1 LIERISRRF
10 VEQNESC
17 LIEVWLALFSAL
29 SSRHRY
35 FVVAVIVQISTLG
48 VGCAKRQPGQ
58 PVNSL
63 SPAQA
68 NSEIRRLNK
77 EIEKLRNSSDAPEG
91 WKELQTAQAKI
102 EELRFRTFELSQSP
116 QVYQWQQR
124 IDKLQQELD
133 EIAAADHRL
142 TVDDGA
148 RLFHARHA
156 ELSKQLPNTPKL
168 HGLGFNVLNYPRI
181 DGSTSTQPLAVLIT
195 CSCFGV
201 PSAWV
206 GRGQYRPKPPLVGLE
221 AVFGLNPEPEAELLE
236 FTLEAKAGGASSERL
251 AAIINQL
258 LATNASTNQAYINLI
273 EGRSDIGLLAR
284 PPSSAELDLARAKS
298 VDLEI
303 LPCALDAFVFL
314 VNNVNPVRNLTS
326 KQIQDIYSR
335 KITGWESVG
344 GFGAITA
351 YQREENSGS
360 QQLMNQLVMKDV
372 PLYNPKEYVYGP
384 QLVGQIMSSTFL
396 SLTNDEN
403 GIGYSVY
410 YYEHF
415 MSGSPRTRI
424 IAVDGIEPNPET
436 IGQRKYPYVSEVFVV
451 TRKGLGN
458 DAPAAKLR
466 AWLLSPEG
474 QSVVRASG
482 YVPLLATIE
491 K

>member
-156 ELSKQLPNTPKL
+156 ELSKQVPNTPKL
-168 HGLGFNVLNYPRI
+168 HGLGFDVLNYPRI
-181 DGSTSTQPLAVLIT
+181 DGSTSTQPLAT
-195 CSCFGV
+195 F
-201 PSAWV
+201 
-206 GRGQYRPKPPLVGLE
+206 
-221 AVFGLNPEPEAELLE
+221 
-236 FTLEAKAGGASSERL
+236 
-251 AAIINQL
+251 
-258 LATNASTNQAYINLI
+258 AT
-273 EGRSDIGLLAR
+273 
-284 PPSSAELDLARAKS
+284 
-298 VDLEI
+298 
-303 LPCALDAFVFL
+303 
-314 VNNVNPVRNLTS
+314 
-326 KQIQDIYSR
+326 
-335 KITGWESVG
+335 
-344 GFGAITA
+344 
-351 YQREENSGS
+351 
-360 QQLMNQLVMKDV
+360 
-372 PLYNPKEYVYGP
+372 
-384 QLVGQIMSSTFL
+384 
-396 SLTNDEN
+396 
-403 GIGYSVY
+403 
-410 YYEHF
+410 
-415 MSGSPRTRI
+415 
-424 IAVDGIEPNPET
+424 
-436 IGQRKYPYVSEVFVV
+436 
-451 TRKGLGN
+451 
-458 DAPAAKLR
+458 
-466 AWLLSPEG
+466 
-474 QSVVRASG
+474 
-482 YVPLLATIE
+482 
-491 K
+491 